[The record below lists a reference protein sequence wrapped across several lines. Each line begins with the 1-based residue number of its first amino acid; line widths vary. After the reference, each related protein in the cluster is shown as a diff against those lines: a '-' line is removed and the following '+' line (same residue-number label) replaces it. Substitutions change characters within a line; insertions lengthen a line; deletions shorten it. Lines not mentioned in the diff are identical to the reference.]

1 MRLID
6 ANALNEL
13 LEHHEKTLLY
23 NAKHGN
29 SNKSRD
35 FIMGVED
42 GYYRVQSDLKWI
54 PTVDAVEVVRCRDC
68 ECWYPE
74 EDDEYGH
81 CRKHDFWSPGN
92 WYCADPERRENG
104 EEHNHDTD

>member
-6 ANALNEL
+6 ADALNEL
-13 LEHHEKTLLY
+13 LEHHERTLLY
-23 NAKHGN
+23 NVKHGN

-54 PTVDAVEVVRCRDC
+54 PTVDAVEVVRCKDC
-68 ECWYPE
+68 IYGEDAKGVAKGVVECKRLKMVTKGDW
-74 EDDEYGH
+74 
-81 CRKHDFWSPGN
+81 F
-92 WYCADPERRENG
+92 CAEGRRN
-104 EEHNHDTD
+104 DK